1 MDDQQIAVCVCASS
15 DADVGII
22 RIKDQIA
29 GLGFAPRNIRAVAV
43 LHGRVSKFFPVTVAL
58 VFGSNML
65 VKLSPTLTLSRGSAK
80 TTSAIE
86 ERISRSPYKEMD
98 IFRKSVLLGSMGCG
112 FTYGDAYENASGQL
126 TLTYKM
132 PLEL

>member
-1 MDDQQIAVCVCASS
+1 M
-15 DADVGII
+15 
-22 RIKDQIA
+22 
-29 GLGFAPRNIRAVAV
+29 
-43 LHGRVSKFFPVTVAL
+43 TVAL

-98 IFRKSVLLGSMGCG
+98 IFRKSAGMAAGG
-112 FTYGDAYENASGQL
+112 F
-126 TLTYKM
+126 
-132 PLEL
+132 P

>member
-1 MDDQQIAVCVCASS
+1 M
-15 DADVGII
+15 
-22 RIKDQIA
+22 
-29 GLGFAPRNIRAVAV
+29 
-43 LHGRVSKFFPVTVAL
+43 TVAL

-98 IFRKSVLLGSMGCG
+98 IFRKSVLPGSMGCG

-126 TLTYKM
+126 TLTYKL

>member
-1 MDDQQIAVCVCASS
+1 M
-15 DADVGII
+15 
-22 RIKDQIA
+22 
-29 GLGFAPRNIRAVAV
+29 
-43 LHGRVSKFFPVTVAL
+43 TVAL

-80 TTSAIE
+80 TTSDIE

-98 IFRKSVLLGSMGCG
+98 IFRKSVLPGSMGCG
-112 FTYGDAYENASGQL
+112 VTYGDAYENARGQL

>member
-1 MDDQQIAVCVCASS
+1 M
-15 DADVGII
+15 
-22 RIKDQIA
+22 
-29 GLGFAPRNIRAVAV
+29 
-43 LHGRVSKFFPVTVAL
+43 TVAL

-98 IFRKSVLLGSMGCG
+98 IFRKSVLPGSMGCG
-112 FTYGDAYENASGQL
+112 FTYGDAYENPVGNVA
-126 TLTYKM
+126 TYKM

>member
-1 MDDQQIAVCVCASS
+1 MAAPPRQQVFPGDSGAGVWKQYAGEAVS
-15 DADVGII
+15 DAD
-22 RIKDQIA
+22 
-29 GLGFAPRNIRAVAV
+29 
-43 LHGRVSKFFPVTVAL
+43 PV
-58 VFGSNML
+58 
-65 VKLSPTLTLSRGSAK
+65 PAK

>member
-1 MDDQQIAVCVCASS
+1 M
-15 DADVGII
+15 
-22 RIKDQIA
+22 
-29 GLGFAPRNIRAVAV
+29 
-43 LHGRVSKFFPVTVAL
+43 AL

-98 IFRKSVLLGSMGCG
+98 IFRKSVLPGSMGCG
-112 FTYGDAYENASGQL
+112 VTYGDAYENARGQL

>member
-1 MDDQQIAVCVCASS
+1 MAAPPRQQV
-15 DADVGII
+15 
-22 RIKDQIA
+22 
-29 GLGFAPRNIRAVAV
+29 
-43 LHGRVSKFFPVTVAL
+43 FPVTVAL

-98 IFRKSVLLGSMGCG
+98 IL
-112 FTYGDAYENASGQL
+112 ENPCFQAPWAAAL
-126 TLTYKM
+126 HTAM
-132 PLEL
+132 PMRMPVGN